1 MHYFP
6 IHYSI
11 AVLRFL
17 IVMSMLMVAC
27 ILPCSA
33 ADVDIE
39 AELGDTITLH
49 GVSYVGDRVYLFM
62 TGPGL
67 PSNGVTLT
75 DTSQRADQ
83 GEFTMVDLAD
93 DQTWTMRWN
102 TARIQNEIDEGTYIV
117 YVTNE
122 PVDKAHLGGESSYK
136 TLEVFFK
143 ESTTKH
149 VSVSGIQS
157 YTLKPEEHS
166 STEVPTIVLTAPTP
180 EPTTVEPTPSTSL
193 PTPTIPVPTAKSP
206 GSSFT
211 TCAALLISAGFIII
225 IRYD

>member
-1 MHYFP
+1 M
-6 IHYSI
+6 
-11 AVLRFL
+11 
-17 IVMSMLMVAC
+17 
-27 ILPCSA
+27 A

-39 AELGDTITLH
+39 AALGDTITLH

-67 PSNGVTLT
+67 PANGVTLT

-93 DQTWTMRWN
+93 DQSWTMRWN

-122 PVDKAHLGGESSYK
+122 PVDKSHLGGESSYK

-143 ESTTKH
+143 ESATKH
-149 VSVSGIQS
+149 VSVSGVQS
-157 YTLKPEEHS
+157 YTLNPEEHS
-166 STEVPTIVLTAPTP
+166 STESPTIVIAAPQVP
-180 EPTTVEPTPSTSL
+180 EPTTVL
-193 PTPTIPVPTAKSP
+193 PTPTITVPVPSTPVPTTKSA
-206 GSSFT
+206 GSPVAA
-211 TCAALLISAGFIII
+211 CAAILVTAGILFTV
-225 IRYD
+225 RKE